1 MDPAALFGNGNLHY
15 AICHATTPLGQIS
28 GSLKIKCAGAV
39 DFSAM
44 DPAAL
49 FGNGNL
55 HYVNEEYE
63 EALKHYTCAV
73 TLQDCAEYR
82 NCRAAAL
89 LKLGRFEDSLEDVA
103 EALTL
108 DPQSYMAMHWKG
120 IALFY
125 LGDFAAAKLAFESSL
140 RASPSS
146 KAPRALWLRK
156 CDAEL
161 SGSTLPLTGVV
172 AETSK
177 VAPGKAL
184 AAVSVQ
190 ASQPQPAPAPPPAPP
205 PAAERKAEAPTA
217 ELSISG
223 RKPVKREWYQNN
235 THTFLTLFA
244 KGVDQADCKVEFQEK
259 ELSLCFPLPGSEGEE
274 YQLNL
279 DLFDSIEPADSR
291 IEVTKVKVE
300 VTLAKKNVGVQ
311 WKALERQEE
320 VLQEVAPSQPAYPTS
335 NSKKKDW
342 SKIDHDIQAE
352 LNAEKPEGDQA
363 LNKLFQQ
370 IYERADDETRRAMN
384 KSFQTSGGTV
394 LSTNWGEVASNDYEG
409 KDRPTPPEGQ
419 EWRDWRN
426 KK

>member
-1 MDPAALFGNGNLHY
+1 MDPAALFG
-15 AICHATTPLGQIS
+15 S
-28 GSLKIKCAGAV
+28 
-39 DFSAM
+39 
-44 DPAAL
+44 
-49 FGNGNL
+49 GNL
-55 HYVNEEYE
+55 HYVNEEFE

-82 NCRAAAL
+82 NCRAAVL
-89 LKLGRFEDSLEDVA
+89 LKLGRFEDSLQDVA
-103 EALTL
+103 EALKL

-120 IALFY
+120 VALFY

-140 RASPSS
+140 RVSPSS

-177 VAPGKAL
+177 AAPGKAA
-184 AAVSVQ
+184 AAVAVE
-190 ASQPQPAPAPPPAPP
+190 ASRPQSAAVASAAPV
-205 PAAERKAEAPTA
+205 AERSEEAST
-217 ELSISG
+217 EVSISG

-235 THTFLTLFA
+235 THTFITLFA
-244 KGVDQADCKVEFQEK
+244 KGVKQENCKADFQEK
-259 ELSLCFPLPGSEGEE
+259 EMSLSFPLPGSEGEE

-279 DLFDSIEPADSR
+279 DLFDEIEPADSKF
-291 IEVTKVKVE
+291 EVTNLKVE
-300 VTLAKKNVGVQ
+300 VTLAKKNVGTQ

-320 VLQEVAPSQPAYPTS
+320 VVQEIAPSQPAYPTS
-335 NSKKKDW
+335 NAKKKDW
-342 SKIDHDIQAE
+342 SKIDQDIE
-352 LNAEKPEGDQA
+352 EEFKNEKPEGDQA

-394 LSTNWGEVASNDYEG
+394 LSTNWGEVASSDYEG

-419 EWRDWRN
+419 EWRDWRA

>member
-1 MDPAALFGNGNLHY
+1 MDPAALFG
-15 AICHATTPLGQIS
+15 S
-28 GSLKIKCAGAV
+28 
-39 DFSAM
+39 
-44 DPAAL
+44 
-49 FGNGNL
+49 GNL
-55 HYVNEEYE
+55 HYVNEEFE

-89 LKLGRFEDSLEDVA
+89 LKLGRFEDSLQDVA
-103 EALTL
+103 EALKL

-125 LGDFAAAKLAFESSL
+125 LGDFAASKLAFESSL
-140 RASPSS
+140 RVSPSS

-177 VAPGKAL
+177 VAPGKAV
-184 AAVSVQ
+184 AAVSVE
-190 ASQPQPAPAPPPAPP
+190 ASQPQRAAAAAAAPVPSV
-205 PAAERKAEAPTA
+205 AEISEEASRA
-217 ELSISG
+217 DASISG

-235 THTFLTLFA
+235 THTFITLFA
-244 KGVDQADCKVEFQEK
+244 KGVDQATCKVDFQEK
-259 ELSLCFPLPGSEGEE
+259 DMSLCFPLPGSEEEE

-291 IEVTKVKVE
+291 IEVTNLKVE

-320 VLQEVAPSQPAYPTS
+320 VMQEAAPSMPAYPTS
-335 NSKKKDW
+335 NAKKKDW
-342 SKIDHDIQAE
+342 SKIDQDIE
-352 LNAEKPEGDQA
+352 EEFKNEKPEGDQA

-394 LSTNWGEVASNDYEG
+394 LSTNWGEVASSDYEG

-419 EWRDWRN
+419 TWKDSRTDR
-426 KK
+426 K